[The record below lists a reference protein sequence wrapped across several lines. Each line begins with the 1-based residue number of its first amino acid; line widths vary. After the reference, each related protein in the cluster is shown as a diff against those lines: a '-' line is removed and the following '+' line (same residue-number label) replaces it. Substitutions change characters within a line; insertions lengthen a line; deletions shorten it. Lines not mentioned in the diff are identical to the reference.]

1 MSAANSVVSRDVAV
15 AGPQG
20 RIARL
25 DVLRGVAVALVML
38 RHAWP
43 DAFPGAGIVGVVM
56 FFTLSGYLITTSL
69 RQEWEGR
76 GRVDFAHFYWRR
88 AARLVP
94 ALLLLV
100 AGFTIV
106 TLWWDP
112 LGDRDEVARTVV
124 VALTWT
130 SNVPTLVNGG
140 AMFHLWT
147 LALEE
152 QFYLVWPAVLIAALT
167 RRRIALVVAGGAVLC
182 LVLAC
187 ATVLVFRDAPDLAY
201 PLPTP
206 WAVAL
211 VMGASIAVL
220 PRLRA
225 GVMASTPAVVAACM
239 VLSALAFMP
248 LRGNPLT
255 YVLVAPA
262 VAAATMVL
270 IVRARAD
277 VTSLPP
283 LGRALAA
290 LGVISYSAYLWNY
303 PLTLWLR
310 PALGGWS
317 GQVALALTVLV
328 AWASYR
334 VVEEP
339 ARMALLRWSARVR
352 ARKGG
357 IAHGD

>member
-20 RIARL
+20 RIARV

-152 QFYLVWPAVLIAALT
+152 QFYL
-167 RRRIALVVAGGAVLC
+167 
-182 LVLAC
+182 
-187 ATVLVFRDAPDLAY
+187 
-201 PLPTP
+201 
-206 WAVAL
+206 
-211 VMGASIAVL
+211 
-220 PRLRA
+220 
-225 GVMASTPAVVAACM
+225 
-239 VLSALAFMP
+239 
-248 LRGNPLT
+248 
-255 YVLVAPA
+255 
-262 VAAATMVL
+262 
-270 IVRARAD
+270 
-277 VTSLPP
+277 
-283 LGRALAA
+283 
-290 LGVISYSAYLWNY
+290 
-303 PLTLWLR
+303 
-310 PALGGWS
+310 
-317 GQVALALTVLV
+317 
-328 AWASYR
+328 
-334 VVEEP
+334 
-339 ARMALLRWSARVR
+339 
-352 ARKGG
+352 
-357 IAHGD
+357 